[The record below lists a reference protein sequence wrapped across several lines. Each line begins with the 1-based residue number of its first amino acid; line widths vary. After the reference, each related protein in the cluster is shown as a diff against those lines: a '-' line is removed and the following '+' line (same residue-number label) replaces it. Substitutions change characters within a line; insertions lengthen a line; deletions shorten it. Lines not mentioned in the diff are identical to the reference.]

1 MNFTEQQ
8 IETLAP
14 NPAAFKAGKSL
25 SSIVKWQLLS
35 KSERALWGEIKGS
48 GSSPYKVQIDLTVLA
63 YKCSCPSRQFPC
75 KHCVALMLLYSS
87 SANDFSF
94 SENEPEHIQT
104 WIDKR
109 QSKPKEGKKEE
120 EERTEEELEKLGKA
134 KAKTQANRF
143 ESVMAGAIEL
153 ELWLKDLIRLG
164 LLELPNKPSSD
175 FSKVAARM
183 VDAKAPGL
191 ASWVKSLGNLNFS
204 NQNEWPGEAMTI
216 ISKLFLLIK
225 TFRNFDNLSPE
236 WQITIKNLIGWSQST
251 KELLDDNNAE
261 RIKDFW
267 LVAGQETETNDD
279 IVTQRNW
286 LIGCNSQ
293 RRALILNFATRFSS
307 FENLIVPGSIL
318 HADLAFFPSV
328 TPHRAVV
335 KMQRNVELE
344 LPVMPDFA
352 DNWTS
357 VFQFRAN
364 QLKLNP
370 WANDL
375 LVLVRNVRLMN
386 SENQW
391 IVFDTDNK
399 QVSLVPSFDLQ
410 KVMKWMI
417 VSGNRPQ
424 DIAFILRNGKV
435 IPLGI
440 FKNHQYILL

>member
-1 MNFTEQQ
+1 MTFTEQQ

-25 SSIVKWQLLS
+25 SSVVKWLFLS

-48 GSSPYKVQIDLTVLA
+48 GSSPYKVQIDLTALA

-87 SANDFSF
+87 SEKDFSF
-94 SENEPEHIQT
+94 TENEPEHIQT

-109 QSKPKEGKKEE
+109 HSKPKEEKIEE
-120 EERTEEELEKLGKA
+120 EERSAEELDKQTKA
-134 KAKTQANRF
+134 RAKTQANRF

-164 LLELPNKPSSD
+164 ILELPNKPVSD

-191 ASWVKSLGNLNFS
+191 ASWVKTLGNLNYN
-204 NQNEWPGEAMTI
+204 NQDEWPGEAIAI

-225 TFRNFDNLSPE
+225 TFRNYDNLSPE
-236 WQITIKNLIGWSQST
+236 WQITIKNLVGWSQST

-286 LIGCNSQ
+286 LIGCNTQ
-293 RRALILNFATRFSS
+293 QRALILNFATRFSS
-307 FENLIVPGSIL
+307 FESLIVPGSII

-335 KMQRNVELE
+335 KMQRGLETE
-344 LPVMPDFA
+344 LPVLPDFF
-352 DNWTS
+352 DNWTCA
-357 VFQFRAN
+357 FQYRAK
-364 QLKLNP
+364 QLQQNP

-375 LVLVRNVRLMN
+375 LVLIRDVRLLNAEKQWVAFDM
-386 SENQW
+386 EN
-391 IVFDTDNK
+391 IYVPLLSSFDT
-399 QVSLVPSFDLQ
+399 Q

-417 VSGNRPQ
+417 ISGNRPQ
-424 DIAFILRNGKV
+424 DIAFILRNGKA

-440 FKNHQYILL
+440 FKNQQYILL

>member
-1 MNFTEQQ
+1 MTLTEQQ

-48 GSSPYKVQIDLTVLA
+48 GSSPYKVQIDLTALA

-75 KHCVALMLLYSS
+75 KHCVALMLIYSS
-87 SANDFSF
+87 SAGDFSF
-94 SENEPEHIQT
+94 TESEPQHIQT

-109 QSKPKEGKKEE
+109 QSKPKEDKTT
-120 EERTEEELEKLGKA
+120 EERSDEEQEKLDKA

-143 ESVMAGAIEL
+143 ESVMTGAIEL

-164 LLELPNKPSSD
+164 LLELPNKPISD
-175 FSKVAARM
+175 YSKVAARM

-191 ASWVKSLGNLNFS
+191 AGWVKSLGNLNFS
-204 NQNEWPGEAMTI
+204 NQEEWQSEALAI

-236 WQITIKNLIGWSQST
+236 WQITIKNLVGWSQST
-251 KELLDDNNAE
+251 KELLADNNAE
-261 RIKDFW
+261 NIKDYW
-267 LVAGQETETNDD
+267 LVVGQETETNDD
-279 IVTQRNW
+279 IITQRNW

-335 KMQRNVELE
+335 KMQRNVETE
-344 LPVMPDFA
+344 LPAMPDFA
-352 DNWTS
+352 DNWTN

-386 SENQW
+386 YENQW

-399 QVSLVPSFDLQ
+399 QVSLSPTFDIQ

-424 DIAFILRNGKV
+424 NMVFIFRNGKV

-440 FKNHQYILL
+440 FKNQQYTLL